1 MKLTI
6 KIIGPHSG
14 KPLGGRE
21 QNAKNIELANALKV
35 VADTIANTGS
45 NEGQIR
51 NGDLV
56 GSYQIE
62 R

>member
-1 MKLTI
+1 MKLSL
-6 KIIGPHSG
+6 KIIGPHLG
-14 KPLGGRE
+14 KPLGARE
-21 QNAKNIELANALKV
+21 QNAKYIELANALKV
-35 VADTIANTGS
+35 VADTIANTSS

-56 GSYQIE
+56 GSYQID